1 MAKDKQTMRDDFDE
15 VNEVISNFVSFNVPL
30 EDKIMGT
37 LIAVREVK
45 STLPSKAGKME
56 KVYDLK
62 ADYGSFHKLNKNK
75 KLIEEPVIVNEGE
88 IWSVSK
94 ESLNAPMRNVKIGQ
108 KVGFRFKEEKE
119 SKTPGFNPSKRI
131 TVFTPKNEDGTPKM
145 DQAWLEEN
153 NLNNPD
159 IPWEK

>member
-15 VNEVISNFVSFNVPL
+15 ANEVTSNFVSFNVPL
-30 EDKIMGT
+30 EDKIIGT

-62 ADYGSFHKLNKNK
+62 ADYGSFHKLDKKK
-75 KLIEEPVIVNEGE
+75 KLIEEPVTVNEGE

-94 ESLNAPMRNVKIGQ
+94 ESLDAQMRNVKLGQ
-108 KVGFRFKEEKE
+108 KVGFKFVEEKE
-119 SKTPGFNPSKRI
+119 AKQAGFNPAKI
-131 TVFTPKNEDGTPKM
+131 IKVYTPKNDDNTYKM